1 MKAGDLRAAA
11 ALLKKHKLKR
21 PKPKKLVL
29 AAQELGLGL
38 TETLA
43 FLIRLKQGA
52 QNQSGQRREILARV
66 EK

>member
-1 MKAGDLRAAA
+1 M
-11 ALLKKHKLKR
+11 KKHKLKR